1 MGGVSHRWL
10 GALCFPSGNF
20 KNYKDM
26 KIDTS
31 AEGNRKSI
39 ISVITVIAIIV
50 SINFFD
56 LGLVGGAVVGAVF
69 GGITYFVTKK

>member
-1 MGGVSHRWL
+1 
-10 GALCFPSGNF
+10 
-20 KNYKDM
+20 M